1 MNRLFRDVDE
11 MMRQREEAS
20 NEQLLYGAK
29 SGEQPDHYV
38 KVLKKNKVNVKNIYS
53 QLNIPSVKT
62 FERNNFRGKKN
73 SQIFHNNRNGSS
85 IESKASPDLNTL

>member
-1 MNRLFRDVDE
+1 MDPLLANKLFRDVDE
-11 MMRQREEAS
+11 MMRQRDEAS
-20 NEQLLYGAK
+20 NGQLLYGAK
-29 SGEQPDHYV
+29 TSEQRDHYI

-73 SQIFHNNRNGSS
+73 SQIFHNNRSGPS
-85 IESKASPDLNTL
+85 IESKA